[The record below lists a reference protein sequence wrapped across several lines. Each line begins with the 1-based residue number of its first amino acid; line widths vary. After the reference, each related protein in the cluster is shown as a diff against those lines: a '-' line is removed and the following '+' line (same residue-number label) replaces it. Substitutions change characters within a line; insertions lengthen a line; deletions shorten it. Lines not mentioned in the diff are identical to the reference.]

1 MALIKFPVKASRP
14 DSNRRS
20 HTTKIEENIVEL
32 KMALILLIKSVCFVM
47 KQTDVEDD
55 CNEFE

>member
-1 MALIKFPVKASRP
+1 MKASCP

-20 HTTKIEENIVEL
+20 QTTKIEENIVGL
-32 KMALILLIKSVCFVM
+32 KRALILLLKSICFVM
-47 KQTDVEDD
+47 KQTDVKDD